1 MGLLKGLWM
10 TLTLDEA
17 VAKFGK
23 AAKDKLNNPGATGQ
37 AEDQLRAPLEFFR
50 EDPFNLR
57 FAPETARQLYE
68 EALPKK
74 AQETRTSVRRASR
87 SSAR

>member
-10 TLTLDEA
+10 TLTLNKA

-37 AEDQLRAPLEFFR
+37 AEDQIRAPLECCR
-50 EDPFNLR
+50 EDPFNLGL
-57 FAPETARQLYE
+57 APEPARQLHE
-68 EALPKK
+68 ETLPKK
-74 AQETRTSVRRASR
+74 AQKTRTSVRRASR
-87 SSAR
+87 SFAR